1 MKCSVSFGLSLNSA
15 VMIGLTLCLIRPV
28 EGLPPPSDIPE
39 EVLRTEVFTEARS
52 PLDGEPL
59 TAAEYAELQAA
70 LQSTQAAQPEI
81 SPKIRRLIALLRLRK
96 VIRSVFP
103 FLVP

>member
-1 MKCSVSFGLSLNSA
+1 MKRRIGLGLSFSTVALFGSLVGA
-15 VMIGLTLCLIRPV
+15 AQ
-28 EGLPPPSDIPE
+28 GLPPPGDTPE
-39 EVLRTEVFTEARS
+39 EILRTEIFTEARS

-70 LQSTQAAQPEI
+70 LRSTEAAQPEV
-81 SPKIRRLIALLRLRK
+81 SPKIRRLIGLLRLRK

-103 FLVP
+103 FLLP